1 MTLRPPICEKF
12 LALAE
17 QLDRALRAAV
27 LHGKRS
33 FAFEFRTD
41 TRRADGAPWLS
52 VSARRTSAHCLLA
65 STRTPFA
72 NEESIMSIS
81 SVDSANTEAL
91 QQAIQA
97 KAEQTTSS
105 TDTAAQLSAFQ
116 LQLQQSQ
123 AQQAS
128 GQSPGHGHHHHGG
141 HHHAQSA
148 TAGSASATASGST
161 SSNSQPSLLSM
172 MNAIPDDLS
181 KLGD

>member
-1 MTLRPPICEKF
+1 MTPLPPISERI

-17 QLDRALRAAV
+17 QLDRVARAGV
-27 LHGKRS
+27 LHGKCP

-41 TRRADGAPWLS
+41 TRRADGAPWPS
-52 VSARRTSAHCLLA
+52 VSTRHTSAHCLLA
-65 STRTPFA
+65 STRTPLA

-81 SVDSANTEAL
+81 SVDSASTEAL

-148 TAGSASATASGST
+148 TAGSTSASGST